1 MPVSRAISLLTL
13 VLAHSTAQGQT
24 HPEANGPNPPAQEL
38 EAKLEA
44 NRKAIENAAAN
55 WLKTCLADW
64 DQATH
69 MSKDEWA
76 TTCRRVSAERRKF
89 FLEEAAKGINFESN
103 DKAVRKGIRG
113 YLPAPP

>member
-1 MPVSRAISLLTL
+1 
-13 VLAHSTAQGQT
+13 LACGTAQGQSP
-24 HPEANGPNPPAQEL
+24 PESNTSNPPAQEL

-44 NRKAIENAAAN
+44 NKKAIENSAAD

-89 FLEEAAKGINFESN
+89 FLEEVAKGIDFEPN
-103 DKAVRKGIRG
+103 DRAARKGARG
-113 YLPAPP
+113 YLPPPP